1 MIKFPELK
9 KFLVDRKSNLKKV
22 LKVINKNANGIAL
35 VVNHKLQLQGVVT
48 DGDLRRLFIKGKKL
62 SDIIYFYLKKK
73 FIFINSDFEIN
84 KLKKL
89 FEKNQ
94 HIPVLSKNKKILGLY
109 LKSDYKHAP
118 FSNNVIFLAG
128 GRGKRMG
135 QLTKALPKP
144 MLRIKNK
151 PIIEHQIDILKKQK
165 FNNFVFLVNYLS
177 NKIIDYFKNNNKFS
191 NVNFIKE
198 KKYLGTAGPLS
209 LINKN
214 KISNNFFVINGD
226 IIAKI
231 KFSSFLDYHIK
242 NKNDVTICLRKY
254 EYQIP
259 FGVFKKNYLN
269 LIEEKPVES
278 HFINAGI
285 YLFNKK
291 ILSYI
296 KKNSYLDMNDLIN
309 SLYKKNLRVKPY
321 FVNENIYDIGD
332 HNQYK
337 KIKKIFRSY

>member
-109 LKSDYKHAP
+109 LKSDYKHAL

>member
-1 MIKFPELK
+1 MIKFPELR
-9 KFLVDRKSNLKKV
+9 KFLVDHKSNLKKV
-22 LKVINKNANGIAL
+22 LKVINNNANGIAL
-35 VVNHKLQLQGVVT
+35 VVNHKLQLEGVVT

-62 SDIIYFYLKKK
+62 SDKIYFYLKKN

-84 KLKKL
+84 KLSKL
-89 FEKNQ
+89 FAKNQ
-94 HIPVLSKNKKILGLY
+94 HIPVVSKNKKILGLY
-109 LKSDYKHAP
+109 LKSDYKHTP

-128 GRGKRMG
+128 GKGKRMG
-135 QLTKALPKP
+135 RLTKALPKP

-151 PIIEHQIDILKKQK
+151 PIIEHQIDIFKKQ
-165 FNNFVFLVNYLS
+165 NFHNFIFLVNYLS
-177 NKIIDYFKNNNKFS
+177 DKIINYFKKKNNKFP
-191 NVNFIKE
+191 NINFIKE
-198 KKYLGTAGPLS
+198 KKFLGTAGPLS

-214 KISNNFFVINGD
+214 QISNNFFVLNGD

-231 KFSSFLDYHIK
+231 KFSSILDYHKK
-242 NKNDVTICLRKY
+242 NKNDLTICFRKY

-259 FGVFKKNYLN
+259 FGVFKKNYVN

-296 KKNSYLDMNDLIN
+296 KKDSYLDMNDLIN
-309 SLYKKNLRVKPY
+309 SLYKKNLRIKPY

-337 KIKKIFRSY
+337 KIKKIFKR

>member
-1 MIKFPELK
+1 MIRFPELK
-9 KFLVDRKSNLKKV
+9 KFLVDHKSNLKTV
-22 LKVINKNANGIAL
+22 LKVINKSANGIAL
-35 VVNHKLQLQGVVT
+35 VVNHKLQLKGVVT

-62 SDIIYFYLKKK
+62 SDKIHFYLKKK
-73 FIFINSDFEIN
+73 FLYVISDFENN

-94 HIPVLSKNKKILGLY
+94 HIPVVSKNKKILGLY
-109 LKSDYKHAP
+109 LKSDYKNTP
-118 FSNNVIFLAG
+118 LSNNVIFLAG
-128 GRGKRMG
+128 GKGKRMG

-151 PIIEHQIDILKKQK
+151 PIIEHQIDILIKQN
-165 FNNFVFLVNYLS
+165 FHNFVFLVNYLS
-177 NKIIDYFKNNNKFS
+177 DKIIDYFKNNNKFP
-191 NVNFIKE
+191 NVSFIKE

-209 LINKN
+209 LINKSQ
-214 KISNNFFVINGD
+214 ISNNFFVLNGD

-231 KFSSFLDYHIK
+231 KFSSVLDYHKK
-242 NKNDVTICLRKY
+242 NKNDLTICFRKY

-259 FGVFKKNYLN
+259 FGVFKKNYFN

-296 KKNSYLDMNDLIN
+296 KKNSYQDMNVLIN
-309 SLYKKNLRVKPY
+309 SLYKKNLRIKPY

-332 HNQYK
+332 YNQYK
-337 KIKKIFRSY
+337 KIKKIFKS